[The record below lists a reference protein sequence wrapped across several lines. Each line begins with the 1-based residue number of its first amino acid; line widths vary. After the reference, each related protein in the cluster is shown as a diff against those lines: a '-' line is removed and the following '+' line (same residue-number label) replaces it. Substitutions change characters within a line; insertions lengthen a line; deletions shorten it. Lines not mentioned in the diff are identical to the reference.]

1 MENTETDRATLALF
15 SNPAYLNL
23 LKKRQIT
30 NLKNN
35 HSPDIKFYRK
45 RIIALFKDI
54 LKGEEIEC
62 ISEIKEIHDSFVLT
76 AINYFKM
83 IDTKDL
89 IQTQYTDKDKK
100 MDADMDAD
108 MDKDMD
114 KDMNMENTCDAYMTD
129 VDINI
134 DEDGHLGVHVEKAD
148 EYMMRKTVH
157 VANLDNYIINVHD
170 NSTNDVRVI
179 PIKMEFDLK
188 APEFRT
194 KGVKPKL
201 KKEKK
206 EIKNDEI

>member
-23 LKKRQIT
+23 LKKRQLT
-30 NLKNN
+30 SLKEN

-45 RIIALFKDI
+45 RIIALFKTI

-62 ISEIKEIHDSFVLT
+62 ISELKEIHSTFVLT

-89 IQTQYTDKDKK
+89 IQTQYADKDTG
-100 MDADMDAD
+100 
-108 MDKDMD
+108 
-114 KDMNMENTCDAYMTD
+114 ENTCVMVDPYMTD
-129 VDINI
+129 VDIGEDEGEVDISDIDISNHNI
-134 DEDGHLGVHVEKAD
+134 SFDKAD

-157 VANLDNYIINVHD
+157 VANLDNYIINVNE
-170 NSTNDVRVI
+170 NSANDVRVI
-179 PIKMEFDLK
+179 PIKMEYDLK

-194 KGVKPKL
+194 KGVKHKH

-206 EIKNDEI
+206 DEI

>member
-23 LKKRQIT
+23 LKKRQLT
-30 NLKNN
+30 SLKEN

-45 RIIALFKDI
+45 RIIALFKTI

-62 ISEIKEIHDSFVLT
+62 ISELKEIHSTFVLT

-89 IQTQYTDKDKK
+89 IQTQYADKDTG
-100 MDADMDAD
+100 
-108 MDKDMD
+108 
-114 KDMNMENTCDAYMTD
+114 ENTCVMVDPYMTD
-129 VDINI
+129 VDIGEDEGEVDVSDGNI
-134 DEDGHLGVHVEKAD
+134 SNGNISDGNISNHNISFDKAD

-157 VANLDNYIINVHD
+157 VANLDNYIINVNE
-170 NSTNDVRVI
+170 NSANDVRVI
-179 PIKMEFDLK
+179 PIKMEYDLK

-194 KGVKPKL
+194 KGVKHKQ

-206 EIKNDEI
+206 DEI

>member
-23 LKKRQIT
+23 LKKRQLT
-30 NLKNN
+30 SLKEN

-45 RIIALFKDI
+45 RIISLFKTI

-62 ISEIKEIHDSFVLT
+62 ISELKEIHSTFVLT

-89 IQTQYTDKDKK
+89 IQTQYADKD
-100 MDADMDAD
+100 A
-108 MDKDMD
+108 
-114 KDMNMENTCDAYMTD
+114 NMGENTCVMIDPYMTD
-129 VDINI
+129 VDIGEDEGDVDLSNGNI
-134 DEDGHLGVHVEKAD
+134 SNGNISNDNISFDKAD

-170 NSTNDVRVI
+170 NSANDVRVI
-179 PIKMEFDLK
+179 PIKMEYDLK

-194 KGVKPKL
+194 KGVKHKQ

-206 EIKNDEI
+206 DEI